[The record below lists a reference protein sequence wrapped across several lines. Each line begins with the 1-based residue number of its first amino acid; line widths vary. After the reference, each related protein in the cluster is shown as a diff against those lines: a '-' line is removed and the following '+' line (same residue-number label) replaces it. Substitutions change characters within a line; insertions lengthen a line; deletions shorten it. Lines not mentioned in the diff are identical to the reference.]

1 MKRILQL
8 LFIIDLIGL
17 CYGFYI
23 KTDAEAKGNL
33 FIGLSL
39 VLLFFVIMPLFIYH
53 RSKGKNVK
61 DYMLSKENILKMRE
75 FNDSKDSKD
84 SKN

>member
-17 CYGFYI
+17 SYGVFI
-23 KTDAEAKGNL
+23 KTDTEAKGNL

-53 RSKGKNVK
+53 RWKGKDVK
-61 DYMLSKENILKMRE
+61 DYMLSKENILKMRK
-75 FNDSKDSKD
+75 FNDSKDSK
-84 SKN
+84 S